1 MMASSMTT
9 EAVNG
14 VWLEVEGWRLRLHEE
29 EPKEKVDDAVE
40 VLRECDET
48 SSGTA
53 DGDRVESGD
62 RLHSAARCLRSW
74 SRRSSRFMRR

>member
-1 MMASSMTT
+1 M
-9 EAVNG
+9 
-14 VWLEVEGWRLRLHEE
+14 EGARLRL
-29 EPKEKVDDAVE
+29 PDDDAKEKVEEAVE

-53 DGDRVESGD
+53 EGERVDSGD
-62 RLHSAARCLRSW
+62 KLHSARCLRSN